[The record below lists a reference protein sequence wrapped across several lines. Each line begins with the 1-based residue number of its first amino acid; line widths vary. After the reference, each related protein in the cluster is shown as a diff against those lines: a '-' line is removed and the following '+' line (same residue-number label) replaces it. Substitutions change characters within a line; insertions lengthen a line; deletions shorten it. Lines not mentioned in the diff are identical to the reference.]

1 MTVKEYNKGVE
12 QYSDNIY
19 RFVLKNIKDTEKAKD
34 IVQDTFE
41 KVWKNHKDISYAKVK
56 SYLFSTAYHTLIDAI
71 RREKYKAEWDKA
83 DDNKYYTNQSYS
95 DLNEVLHQ
103 VLDMLPPDQKNVI
116 LLRDYEGYSY
126 KEIADITQLSEA
138 QVKVYIY
145 RGRQFLKNY
154 IGKIEVLV

>member
-1 MTVKEYNKGVE
+1 MTVKEYNNSVE

-41 KVWKNHKDISYAKVK
+41 KVWKNHTDISYAKVK
-56 SYLFSTAYHTLIDAI
+56 SYLFSTAYHTLIDSI
-71 RREKYKAEWDKA
+71 RREKYKADWDQA
-83 DDNKYYTNQSYS
+83 DDNKLFTNESYS

-103 VLDMLPPDQKNVI
+103 ALDRLPPDQKNVI

-126 KEIADITQLSEA
+126 KEIAEICDLNEA